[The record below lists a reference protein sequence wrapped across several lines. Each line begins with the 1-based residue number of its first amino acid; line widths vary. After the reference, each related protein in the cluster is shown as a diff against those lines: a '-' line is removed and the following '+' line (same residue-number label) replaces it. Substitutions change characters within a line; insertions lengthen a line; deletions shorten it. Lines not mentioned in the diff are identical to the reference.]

1 MRPEVLAAVFIG
13 GCLYAFTAL
22 SKNML
27 EGERFDPRK
36 LSKTIF
42 LAGLLAVLNTVM
54 GVGEFSEIDLVIQGA
69 GETVLLDKLL
79 KLLRALMAGMDEPR
93 W

>member
-13 GCLYAFTAL
+13 GCLYAFVAL
-22 SKNML
+22 SKSML

-36 LSKTIF
+36 LSKTIL

-54 GVGEFSEIDLVIQGA
+54 GIGEFSEIDLVIQGA
-69 GETVLLDKLL
+69 GETVLLDKLF
-79 KLLRALMAGMDEPR
+79 KLLRALAAGMDEPR